1 MFKFV
6 FLAVSLTSPGTFCVG
21 CSSSAREFVQANNLQ
36 EDGTFSLMAIICP
49 LTRLPKN
56 TYNDI
61 VNEVR
66 GRCTRSNEEYH
77 MSALEKVKHMLLP
90 AFHQYKGQV
99 VVLCVPFLVSEADNI
114 LLRLGS
120 VDHTPTESVPLTDS
134 DGGMC
139 FFWRQL

>member
-1 MFKFV
+1 
-6 FLAVSLTSPGTFCVG
+6 
-21 CSSSAREFVQANNLQ
+21 
-36 EDGTFSLMAIICP
+36 
-49 LTRLPKN
+49 
-56 TYNDI
+56 
-61 VNEVR
+61 
-66 GRCTRSNEEYH
+66 

-120 VDHTPTESVPLTDS
+120 VDHTHTESVPLTDR